1 MAKYH
6 GMIGYAVLQES
17 VPGVWKEVIIER
29 EASGDVNRNLRRL
42 NGAEQLNDN
51 IKLNQEISIVADPFA
66 VENFQ
71 YIRYAT
77 YMGTKWKVNAVDASQ
92 YPRLVLDMGEV
103 YNAEDE
109 T

>member
-6 GMIGYAVLQES
+6 GMIGYAKLVETA
-17 VPGVWKEVIIER
+17 PGVWEEVMEEH

-42 NGAEQLNDN
+42 VGTEQLNDN
-51 IKLNQEISIVADPFA
+51 IKLNQEISIVADVFA
-66 VENFQ
+66 AENFQ

-103 YNAEDE
+103 YNA
-109 T
+109 

>member
-6 GMIGYAVLQES
+6 GMIGYAKITETA
-17 VPGVWKEVIIER
+17 PGVYEEVIIEH
-29 EASGDVNRNLRRL
+29 EASGDVIRNLRRL

-51 IKLNQEISIVADPFA
+51 IKLNQEISIVADKFA

-77 YMGTKWKVNAVDASQ
+77 YMGAKWKVNAVDASQ

-103 YNAEDE
+103 YNAEN
-109 T
+109 